1 MKHPNTFKL
10 TYQTKSG
17 IYCSVLVNTNAPT
30 ETAQDGATGCKW
42 AEERARAYCAD
53 KGAEFVALAEPA
65 ESVQSLTARGMSC
78 LIWDYVEQPAQ
89 SYATARQA
97 EQENAAKIREH
108 REHVEKIESVLK
120 RQCGEDFRAF
130 IERRKGETYQRDEAQ
145 QIAAINAQHRAEIAQ
160 HFYQNNTRAA
170 FLAEYLPTLA
180 DILQTYA
187 GKPYG
192 KATRDKITELFKAKT
207 GARLYL
213 SEDAAT
219 VCPVGIS
226 CADSLTIYARK
237 QDGTRA
243 EFIND
248 ENRIQANPAE
258 LMRGAYVGEFCEDI
272 PAAVENLIQKR
283 AEIIQKAQ
291 DLAKLCD
298 EYNRATV
305 GNLPRLVNSSRY
317 WSTDVLREENR

>member
-1 MKHPNTFKL
+1 MT
-10 TYQTKSG
+10 TYTQ
-17 IYCSVLVNTNAPT
+17 
-30 ETAQDGATGCKW
+30 
-42 AEERARAYCAD
+42 
-53 KGAEFVALAEPA
+53 
-65 ESVQSLTARGMSC
+65 
-78 LIWDYVEQPAQ
+78 
-89 SYATARQA
+89 ARQA

-108 REHVEKIESVLK
+108 REHVETLENVLK
-120 RQCGEDFRAF
+120 LQRGEDLRAF
-130 IERRKGETYQRDEAQ
+130 IERRKGETYKRDESQ
-145 QIAAINAQHRAEIAQ
+145 QLAAINAQHRAEIAQ

-192 KATRDKITELFKAKT
+192 KATREKIAETFKAKT

-213 SEDAAT
+213 SENAAT
-219 VCPVGIS
+219 VSPVGIC
-226 CADSLTIYARK
+226 CADFLTIYARK
-237 QDGTRA
+237 QNGTPA

-283 AEIIQKAQ
+283 AEIIEKAQ
-291 DLAKLCD
+291 ELAKLCD
-298 EYNRATV
+298 DYNAHTV
-305 GNLPRLVNSSRY
+305 GHLPRLVNYSRY
-317 WSTDVLREENR
+317 WSADVLREENK

>member
-1 MKHPNTFKL
+1 MT
-10 TYQTKSG
+10 TYTQ
-17 IYCSVLVNTNAPT
+17 
-30 ETAQDGATGCKW
+30 
-42 AEERARAYCAD
+42 
-53 KGAEFVALAEPA
+53 
-65 ESVQSLTARGMSC
+65 
-78 LIWDYVEQPAQ
+78 
-89 SYATARQA
+89 ARQA

-108 REHVEKIESVLK
+108 REHVETLENVLK
-120 RQCGEDFRAF
+120 LQRGEDFRAF

-145 QIAAINAQHRAEIAQ
+145 QIAATNAQHRAEIAQ

-187 GKPYG
+187 GKQYG
-192 KATRDKITELFKAKT
+192 NATREKIAETFKAKT

-213 SEDAAT
+213 SENAAT

-237 QDGTRA
+237 QDGTPA
-243 EFIND
+243 KFINH

-283 AEIIQKAQ
+283 ADIIAKAQ
-291 DLAKLCD
+291 ELTTLCD
-298 EYNRATV
+298 EYNAHTV

-317 WSTDVLREENR
+317 WSADVLREENR